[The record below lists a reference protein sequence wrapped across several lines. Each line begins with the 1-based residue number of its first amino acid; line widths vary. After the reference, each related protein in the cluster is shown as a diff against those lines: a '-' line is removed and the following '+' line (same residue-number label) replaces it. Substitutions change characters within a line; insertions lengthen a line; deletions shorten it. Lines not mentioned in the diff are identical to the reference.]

1 MDPNTRK
8 SSKEDACLFLPHLVF
23 SSLYTHYPEQFEK
36 LFCFKEA
43 QAFWKGVEKSKD
55 PRLLPPLALGKR
67 VVQPAF
73 TCPIYVHGDGVEFQS
88 RDSLMTWSWGS
99 MLSKA
104 SALHQHILLTAFAK
118 SVTVGSTWTPLNDW
132 VSWSF
137 DALIK
142 GKRPSQD
149 PYGSALPQH
158 LEELAGQPLT
168 AAHHRAFIFAIQGD
182 LEFCSNSLGMPHWQ
196 NKYPCAECDAQR
208 PTFKGI
214 KCPEGK
220 SVKELKEEHQD
231 FVYVTPEQ
239 ALLDKRSGL
248 HPLFDAQ
255 GINTALVRG
264 DSLHIVH
271 SRGVASHLAGS
282 LLHYLRFFDG
292 VGARQ
297 RTAPAQR
304 LQRIFARIKELY
316 KEHGVT
322 SRLTNLRLSKAG
334 ETKHFLPPLLQVVRE
349 ALDDEEPIHQ
359 TMISCLEAMVKI
371 DAHYDSI
378 GIFPTSSEFG
388 EACNLAKRFFS
399 TYADLHQWAL
409 LKGRKIFHI
418 THKFHSYMHLIHN
431 SQYLNYRIHHNYRA
445 EHFVGQLSVLA
456 HSISFGVKTSKLCV
470 KMGAKHRVLMHMQLS
485 HPGFGKVEENTSDP

>member
-1 MDPNTRK
+1 
-8 SSKEDACLFLPHLVF
+8 
-23 SSLYTHYPEQFEK
+23 
-36 LFCFKEA
+36 
-43 QAFWKGVEKSKD
+43 
-55 PRLLPPLALGKR
+55 
-67 VVQPAF
+67 
-73 TCPIYVHGDGVEFQS
+73 
-88 RDSLMTWSWGS
+88 MTWSWGS

-132 VSWSF
+132 ISWSF

-142 GKRPSQD
+142 GKHPSQD

-158 LEELAGQPLT
+158 LEALAGQPLT

-220 SVKELKEEHQD
+220 SVKELKQEHQD

-248 HPLFDAQ
+248 YPLFDVQ
-255 GINTALVRG
+255 GISTALVRG

-282 LLHYLRFFDG
+282 LLHYLCFFDG

-297 RTAPAQR
+297 RIAPAQR

-322 SRLTNLRLSKAG
+322 SRLTNLRLSMICDASKPHAQHACLEAKAG

-349 ALDDEEPIHQ
+349 ALDDEEQ
-359 TMISCLEAMVKI
+359 N
-371 DAHYDSI
+371 YDQLP
-378 GIFPTSSEFG
+378 GG
-388 EACNLAKRFFS
+388 N
-399 TYADLHQWAL
+399 
-409 LKGRKIFHI
+409 
-418 THKFHSYMHLIHN
+418 
-431 SQYLNYRIHHNYRA
+431 
-445 EHFVGQLSVLA
+445 GQ
-456 HSISFGVKTSKLCV
+456 
-470 KMGAKHRVLMHMQLS
+470 
-485 HPGFGKVEENTSDP
+485 D